1 MPRKAKDEKEKLE
14 EKIAK
19 KETKTT
25 KASKEKV
32 ATAKTKKTKK
42 ASLVA
47 KEEKE
52 PKKAKST
59 TKAKTTTKKASATKA
74 KKTTTKT
81 TKKTATK
88 TAKTTKSAVTKSTKA
103 VKSKTTKSKTTKD
116 VPEINT
122 ISGEKFEIAEYY
134 DLPYRYNQTV
144 VKLLYQTPTTLFIYW
159 DISKEDSDK
168 FKEIYGED
176 FFEKTRP
183 VLIVHNET
191 MGYSFEVEI
200 NDFANCWYLN
210 IKDSK
215 CNYRIELGRRPFE
228 VTYQGEVTSIKT
240 TQKINTNYI
249 PITSSN
255 TIESPNDH
263 VLLEKSQE
271 MLYFRNVKNNTVT
284 SKKVASLT
292 YLKSIGK
299 IYQINDLYKKF
310 YAEEILN
317 YSKKGFSN
325 PSSGLSSSSFR

>member
-1 MPRKAKDEKEKLE
+1 MPRKAKEEKEKLE
-14 EKIAK
+14 EKTVK
-19 KETKTT
+19 KVTKTV
-25 KASKEKV
+25 KSSKEKV

-42 ASLVA
+42 AS
-47 KEEKE
+47 
-52 PKKAKST
+52 T
-59 TKAKTTTKKASATKA
+59 TKS
-74 KKTTTKT
+74 KKTT

-88 TAKTTKSAVTKSTKA
+88 TAKTTKSTKSAVTKSTKA
-103 VKSKTTKSKTTKD
+103 VKSKTAKSKTTKD

-240 TQKINTNYI
+240 TPKINTNYI

-299 IYQINDLYKKF
+299 IYQINYLYKKF

>member
-1 MPRKAKDEKEKLE
+1 MPRKAKEEKEKLE
-14 EKIAK
+14 EKTVK
-19 KETKTT
+19 KVTKTV
-25 KASKEKV
+25 KSSKEKV
-32 ATAKTKKTKK
+32 AKTSKSKK
-42 ASLVA
+42 APA
-47 KEEKE
+47 IFKEEKE
-52 PKKAKST
+52 SKK
-59 TKAKTTTKKASATKA
+59 ATKA
-74 KKTTTKT
+74 NTKAD
-81 TKKTATK
+81 KTK
-88 TAKTTKSAVTKSTKA
+88 TAKTTTKTK
-103 VKSKTTKSKTTKD
+103 KTTKKVSAKKTSTKTKVAKTTSVSKEEK
-116 VPEINT
+116 VTT

-215 CNYRIELGRRPFE
+215 CNYRTELGRRPFE

-240 TQKINTNYI
+240 TPKINTNYI

>member
-14 EKIAK
+14 EKVAK

-32 ATAKTKKTKK
+32 ATAKTKETKK

-59 TKAKTTTKKASATKA
+59 TKAKTATKKASATKA

-103 VKSKTTKSKTTKD
+103 VKSKTTKD

-210 IKDSK
+210 IKDRK
-215 CNYRIELGRRPFE
+215 YNYRIELGRRPFE
-228 VTYQGEVTSIKT
+228 VTYQGEVTSIQT
-240 TQKINTNYI
+240 TPKINTNYI

>member
-14 EKIAK
+14 EKVAK

-32 ATAKTKKTKK
+32 ATAKTKK

-240 TQKINTNYI
+240 TPKINTNYI

-263 VLLEKSQE
+263 VLLEKSQ
-271 MLYFRNVKNNTVT
+271 
-284 SKKVASLT
+284 
-292 YLKSIGK
+292 
-299 IYQINDLYKKF
+299 
-310 YAEEILN
+310 
-317 YSKKGFSN
+317 
-325 PSSGLSSSSFR
+325 

>member
-14 EKIAK
+14 EKVAK

-59 TKAKTTTKKASATKA
+59 TKAKTTTKKASTTKS
-74 KKTTTKT
+74 KKTT

-88 TAKTTKSAVTKSTKA
+88 TAKTTKSTKSTVTKSTKA
-103 VKSKTTKSKTTKD
+103 VKSKTTKD

-240 TQKINTNYI
+240 TPKINTNYI

>member
-1 MPRKAKDEKEKLE
+1 MPRKAKEEKEKLE
-14 EKIAK
+14 EKTVK
-19 KETKTT
+19 KVTKTV
-25 KASKEKV
+25 KSSKEKV
-32 ATAKTKKTKK
+32 AKTSKSKK
-42 ASLVA
+42 APA
-47 KEEKE
+47 IFKEEKE
-52 PKKAKST
+52 SKK
-59 TKAKTTTKKASATKA
+59 ATKA
-74 KKTTTKT
+74 NTKAD
-81 TKKTATK
+81 KTK
-88 TAKTTKSAVTKSTKA
+88 TAKTTTKTK
-103 VKSKTTKSKTTKD
+103 KTTKKVSAKKTSTKTKVAKTTSVSKEEK
-116 VPEINT
+116 VTT

-240 TQKINTNYI
+240 TPKINTNYI

>member
-1 MPRKAKDEKEKLE
+1 MPRKAKEEKEKLE
-14 EKIAK
+14 EKTVK
-19 KETKTT
+19 KVTKTV
-25 KASKEKV
+25 KSSKEKV

-42 ASLVA
+42 AS
-47 KEEKE
+47 
-52 PKKAKST
+52 T
-59 TKAKTTTKKASATKA
+59 TKS
-74 KKTTTKT
+74 KKTT

-88 TAKTTKSAVTKSTKA
+88 TAKTTKSTKSAVTKSTKA

-215 CNYRIELGRRPFE
+215 CNYRTELGRRPFE

-240 TQKINTNYI
+240 TPKINTNYI

>member
-14 EKIAK
+14 EKVVK

-103 VKSKTTKSKTTKD
+103 VKSKTTKD

-240 TQKINTNYI
+240 TPKINTNYI

>member
-14 EKIAK
+14 EKVAK

-25 KASKEKV
+25 KTSKVKV
-32 ATAKTKKTKK
+32 ATAKTKTAKKAPLVTKEEKVQKK
-42 ASLVA
+42 ASNA
-47 KEEKE
+47 
-52 PKKAKST
+52 
-59 TKAKTTTKKASATKA
+59 TKAKITTKKSSATKV

-81 TKKTATK
+81 
-88 TAKTTKSAVTKSTKA
+88 AKNTKSAVTKSTKSI
-103 VKSKTTKSKTTKD
+103 KTKTSKDVKD

-122 ISGEKFEIAEYY
+122 ISGEKFEVAEYY
-134 DLPYRYNQTV
+134 DLPYKYNQTV

-159 DISKEDSDK
+159 EISKEDSDK

-215 CNYRIELGRRPFE
+215 CNYKIELGRRPFE
-228 VTYQGEVTSIKT
+228 VTYQGEVTSIRT

-249 PITSSN
+249 HITSSN

-271 MLYFRNVKNNTVT
+271 MLYFRNVKSNTVT
-284 SKKVASLT
+284 SKQIASLT
-292 YLKSIGK
+292 YLQSIGK

-310 YAEEILN
+310 YTEEFLN

-325 PSSGLSSSSFR
+325 PSSGLSSSNFR

>member
-1 MPRKAKDEKEKLE
+1 MPRKAKEEKEKLE
-14 EKIAK
+14 EKTVK
-19 KETKTT
+19 KVTKTV
-25 KASKEKV
+25 KSSKEKV
-32 ATAKTKKTKK
+32 AKTSKSKK
-42 ASLVA
+42 APTIS

-52 PKKAKST
+52 SKKA
-59 TKAKTTTKKASATKA
+59 TKANTKADKTKTAKTTSKSATKKVST

-81 TKKTATK
+81 KV
-88 TAKTTKSAVTKSTKA
+88 AKTTSVSKEEKVT
-103 VKSKTTKSKTTKD
+103 
-116 VPEINT
+116 T